1 MTNFEKLCTSTDNMA
16 DFLAE
21 IMACYGC
28 PMVKLCKDS
37 YTKTCHEFMEKW
49 LEMEA
54 VDNE

>member
-1 MTNFEKLCTSTDNMA
+1 MTNYEKIYISTDNMA

-28 PMVKLCKDS
+28 PMIEYCKEEGGECRENI
-37 YTKTCHEFMEKW
+37 KEW
-49 LEMEA
+49 LEMEV